1 MAKADF
7 ICVQPIEG
15 VPVVKYIYSDKHCVY
30 SALSVPVAVKK
41 ISDNVSFAVFA
52 GSKYGKLTITTEG
65 SGDIRKNPSVTFE
78 EISESEVQEILNGS

>member
-30 SALSVPVAVKK
+30 SALSC
-41 ISDNVSFAVFA
+41 
-52 GSKYGKLTITTEG
+52 LW
-65 SGDIRKNPSVTFE
+65 R
-78 EISESEVQEILNGS
+78 

>member
-41 ISDNVSFAVFA
+41 VSDNISFAVFA
-52 GSKYGKLTITTEG
+52 GSKYGKLTVKTQG
-65 SGDIRKNPSVTFE
+65 SGDTRTNPVVTFV
-78 EISESEVQEILNGS
+78 EITESEALSYVSGE